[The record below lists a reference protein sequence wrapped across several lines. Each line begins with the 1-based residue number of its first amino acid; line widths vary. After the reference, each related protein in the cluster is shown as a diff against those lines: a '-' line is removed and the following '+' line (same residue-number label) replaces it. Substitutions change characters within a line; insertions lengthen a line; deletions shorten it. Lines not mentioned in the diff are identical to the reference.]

1 MEKQDDKEKKGKP
14 QHPALEIIEEAMKR
28 GDFDNLPG
36 KGKPL
41 NLDPSEL
48 NDPLGFASKVR
59 KNANI
64 GTPWEELQREIE
76 ALITRAEHDLKTTHE
91 WRQRGLQRT
100 GADVKAIETQWAR
113 ALETFRTRV
122 GEINSK
128 ILTFNLH
135 LPPQV
140 GHLYKRRIQV
150 EETLARLGISS

>member
-1 MEKQDDKEKKGKP
+1 MEKKDDKDKKGRP

-41 NLDPSEL
+41 NLDSNEL
-48 NDPLGFASKVR
+48 NDPLGFASKIR

-64 GTPWEELQREIE
+64 GTPWEERQREIE
-76 ALITRAEHDLKTTHE
+76 ALVTRAERDLKTTHE
-91 WRQRGLQRT
+91 WRVRALQRP
-100 GADVKAIETQWAR
+100 GADVQAVEAQWLR
-113 ALETFRTRV
+113 ALETFRSHV
-122 GEINSK
+122 QKINSK

-135 LPPQV
+135 LPPQA

-150 EETLARLGISS
+150 EEALERLGVS

>member
-1 MEKQDDKEKKGKP
+1 MEKKDDKERRDRGE
-14 QHPALEIIEEAMKR
+14 HPALAIIEDAIKR

-41 NLDPSEL
+41 NFDPNEL
-48 NDPLGFASKVR
+48 NDPLGFAGKVR

-64 GTPWEELQREIE
+64 STPWEELQREIE
-76 ALITRAEHDLKTTHE
+76 ALTARAERDIKTTHE
-91 WRQRGLQRT
+91 WRVRALQRPA
-100 GADVKAIETQWAR
+100 ADVKAIEAHWSR
-113 ALETFRTRV
+113 ALETFRTRAQ
-122 GEINSK
+122 EINSK

-150 EETLARLGISS
+150 GETLARLGIN